1 MRMHLVIALFAA
13 AVTVAGCADD
23 SSPSAEQSAQP
34 SATAAATESST
45 AGPIEPQQLP
55 PLPDGWRWESYRDV
69 VVGVPGDWAYT
80 GGRISDW
87 CAAEGKDPKPGVGR
101 PGAVLSIGC
110 PQPSPGE
117 PDPGSLLKNGGTYV
131 AFASTEQNLKTEG
144 DRDVLTLGSTAVVI
158 QAPEALRAQIAE
170 TVQQRNDVDHNGC
183 PITHPISSDPSWRPS
198 PVDPAVFEDVTSM
211 TACRYDLRTARNEP
225 LPADAPTL
233 VSSVQVSGAKARSTA
248 AAIAASPTGGGP
260 DDPSSCTEDTWYGD
274 EVIVVRLDRPDGAP
288 EYLVVRYS
296 GCNHNGIDDGTV
308 VHPLTVDNARPFF
321 SGSNWISSFSG
332 PSSKMAIIHPESATA
347 AK

>member
-1 MRMHLVIALFAA
+1 MRIHLVLALIAA

-23 SSPSAEQSAQP
+23 SSPNAEQSAQP
-34 SATAAATESST
+34 EASATATATES
-45 AGPIEPQQLP
+45 PIEPQQLP

-69 VVGVPGDWAYT
+69 VVGVPGDWAYS

-87 CAAEGKDPKPGVGR
+87 CAAAGTGSPQPGVGR
-101 PGAVLSIGC
+101 PGPVDAIAC
-110 PQPSPGE
+110 PQASPGE

-131 AFASTEQNLKTEG
+131 AFAGADQQNLKTEG
-144 DRDVLTLGSTAVVI
+144 DREVLTLGSTAVVI

-170 TVQQRNDVDHNGC
+170 TIQQRNDADHHGC
-183 PITHPISSDPSWRPS
+183 PLTHPISSDPSWRPS
-198 PVDPAVFEDVTSM
+198 PVDPAVFEHVTSM

-233 VSSVQVSGAKARSTA
+233 VSSVQVTGAKARSTA
-248 AAIAASPTGGGP
+248 AAIAASPAGGGP
-260 DDPSSCTEDTWYGD
+260 DDPSSCAEDSWYGD
-274 EVIVVRLDRPDGAP
+274 EAIVVRLDHPDGTP

-308 VHPLTVDNARPFF
+308 VHPLTVENARPFF

-332 PSSKMAIIHPESATA
+332 PKSKMEIIHPESATA
-347 AK
+347 AQ